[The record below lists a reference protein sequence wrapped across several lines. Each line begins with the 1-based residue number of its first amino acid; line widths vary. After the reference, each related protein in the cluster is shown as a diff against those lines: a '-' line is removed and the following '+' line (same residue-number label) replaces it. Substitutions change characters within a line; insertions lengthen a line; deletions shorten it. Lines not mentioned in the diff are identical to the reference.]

1 MPSTLIVAFAPG
13 ARGFTLGKWLLN
25 NKIACA
31 CMNSGSE
38 FNEVNHTFVP
48 WYNDV
53 LFHFNSET
61 RDTYLKINELLLD
74 TNLESS
80 ELMEL
85 IGTSKHIPFKTQTIP
100 ALVLTHHATPQG
112 LIKLKKALNGTVI
125 RITFSDEEQASQS
138 MHRKMKLDNDYLVAM
153 QLDNVTTF
161 YESIYQSEYI
171 PFLED
176 FDFAINVK
184 LDQVNLFDL
193 NFLKDNISQQ

>member
-25 NKIACA
+25 NNIACA

-38 FNEVNHTFVP
+38 FREVNHTFVP

-53 LFHFNSET
+53 LFYFNNET
-61 RDTYLKINELLLD
+61 RDTYFKINELLLD
-74 TNLESS
+74 NNSNSTQL
-80 ELMEL
+80 LEL
-85 IGTSKHIPFKTQTIP
+85 IGTSKHIPLDNQTTP

-112 LIKLKKALNGTVI
+112 LAKLKKALDGTVI
-125 RITFSDEEQASQS
+125 RITFSNADQALQS
-138 MHRKMKLDNDYLVAM
+138 MYRKM

-161 YESIYQSEYI
+161 YESTYQSEYI
-171 PFLED
+171 PFLQD

-193 NFLKDNISQQ
+193 NFLKDNILQQ

>member
-1 MPSTLIVAFAPG
+1 
-13 ARGFTLGKWLLN
+13 
-25 NKIACA
+25 
-31 CMNSGSE
+31 
-38 FNEVNHTFVP
+38 
-48 WYNDV
+48 
-53 LFHFNSET
+53 
-61 RDTYLKINELLLD
+61 
-74 TNLESS
+74 
-80 ELMEL
+80 
-85 IGTSKHIPFKTQTIP
+85 
-100 ALVLTHHATPQG
+100 LTHHATPQG

-161 YESIYQSEYI
+161 YESTYQSEYI